1 MEKRIIRPKNGK
13 PKENAKE
20 KKERI
25 GALQGRKCWQRK
37 AGGEGEGEKGEIGN
51 HKKRKAHL

>member
-1 MEKRIIRPKNGK
+1 MESRKRKRRGK
-13 PKENAKE
+13 R
-20 KKERI
+20 ERI

-37 AGGEGEGEKGEIGN
+37 AGGEVEREKGEIGN